1 MKNLPSRLTVDDKLS
16 VSISGLVRSG
26 DAEFDRA
33 AQRSTLDAH
42 AVLFGDDGIGS
53 IAAESKPKSIR
64 ELKDGIRA
72 LVRRRHARG

>member
-16 VSISGLVRSG
+16 VSISDLVRSG
-26 DAEFDRA
+26 DAVVNRA
-33 AQRSTLDAH
+33 VHHSTLDAH
-42 AVLFGDDGIGS
+42 AVLFGDGGIGS

-72 LVRRRHARG
+72 LVRRQHARD